1 MTSED
6 LLQPGHVVK
15 ERWKVVRKIGGGGFG
30 EIYEGQDLITREQV
44 ALKVESARQP
54 KQVLKMEVA
63 VLKKLQGK
71 EHVCRFI
78 GCGRNDRFNYVVMQ
92 LQGKNL
98 AELRRAQ
105 PRGAFSLSTTL
116 RLGLQILKAIES
128 IHSVGFLHRDIKPS
142 NFSIGRLPYNCRRV
156 YMLDFGL
163 ARQYTT
169 GTGEVR
175 CPRAAAGFRGTVR
188 YASINAH
195 RNREMGRHDD
205 LWSLFY
211 MLVEFVNGQLPW
223 RKIKDKEQVGF
234 TKEKYD
240 HRILLKH
247 LPSDLKQFLE
257 HIQSLTY
264 SDRPDYAMLIGLF
277 ERCMKRRGVKDSDP
291 YDWEKIETVNAT
303 TSQTTNTAQVL
314 GKNEYVHGNITQMTV
329 AASNV
334 SGTEYPRRRNDV
346 DTALLV
352 STDPVNVK
360 EKVDKNCNAPPTQID
375 GLLLNMSAC
384 NQNTIQKAIPGQSA
398 TVAGSTNVHCL
409 KTVDPTHEQKT
420 QQKLTCQS
428 QINASQTTL
437 FLPAAV
443 PNLSNSTGVVKPS
456 TVTASNRSDGA
467 GSVTGSTPP
476 LNIHKHHQKQQF
488 IHGRTHVQAR
498 SNSPSAQ
505 TVRKNFS
512 SPIQA
517 QIVGCDEVVGA
528 NTASLQSRLPK
539 DDALIIDSTSI
550 ADDHLN
556 YQNTVEGQCGFR
568 CDDSP
573 KKIQRSDVT
582 NDDGESNFNKNV
594 NATEP
599 FIKGNSSAY
608 DLAVGSGCFIL
619 NESVSSH
626 AHDATPFSFDTAVG
640 PPKAVVHS
648 ITQMAT
654 TGGVPQ
660 QQQIYIAPA
669 TKCRSTTASNL
680 RPALASSGSASRFGS
695 GGLTRSSN
703 GCGAAGDHSMTQFA
717 LIDDENVSALQQVTK
732 GGGALTLASQWKSQF
747 DDSED
752 TTDNEW
758 KQEPQSPDHRSAAK
772 VVNESQSNLF
782 EDTRVP
788 NQQAATVATSAV
800 NATESNQGIDC
811 AKSKD
816 FRAEVSLRGKE
827 HLRTKKPIQRECN
840 INMTEIKNDTTL
852 RDIIPRCWSDPV
864 MCTVLRRD
872 LKPPIIH
879 QAAFDNTA
887 FRMDISRNVCVRD
900 TIPAVVPLSEKGLTP
915 NKVVTACHQN
925 LIEREDEKIYNSLPN
940 VFFRD
945 NHRAAAMKDVFQLLD
960 FKVMTWRMEANT
972 VQRTSVP
979 LSRDYCE
986 TFKSTPEACKNFENR
1001 QDASAS
1007 SKFTPSENC
1016 VNGRLEI
1023 RVIAQEKPH
1032 AKENLM
1038 YDVVPTELIK
1048 DTAITV
1054 VHPEANDNGS
1064 RPATARVL
1072 TQKLPSQTNQCN
1084 MIGAPHSMIFRDL
1097 MNRSGAAEKKTD
1109 CCPLNTPNKNE
1120 DINDVKHETEGVLPG
1135 VRTSIVNASDVSTN
1149 TTSSSQH
1156 TNVVGGSRAGFSEVV
1171 CEEELNDAKD
1181 NEISSLISIPASKIP
1196 VPNIRQAKCASWSG
1210 SDMTSALALVGKSSY
1225 SVATT
1230 IPESASNS
1238 SNNDKNWENCIKRTA
1253 ANDVKCINVNQNPS
1267 LTDLTPAL
1275 RKRRES
1281 HKYVT
1286 DPCQLNLRFAR
1297 PHSRHT
1303 SRKRGVPTI
1312 LLGNFEDNSSDNSE
1326 ELQVL
1331 TQPARSHENSVKV
1344 NIQNLNSMKH
1354 QQSQREMQ
1362 NQEIRQN
1369 EEELLYNV
1377 GTDLKSS
1384 DKIRNDIIP
1393 PPGAPKLENSARLRR
1408 YRHNVD

>member
-257 HIQSLTY
+257 HIQSLAY
-264 SDRPDYAMLIGLF
+264 ADRPDYAMLIGLF

-291 YDWEKIETVNAT
+291 YDWEKIDTVNAT
-303 TSQTTNTAQVL
+303 TSQTTNAVQIL
-314 GKNEYVHGNITQMTV
+314 GKNEYAHGNTTQMTV
-329 AASNV
+329 AASNI
-334 SGTEYPRRRNDV
+334 SGTEYPRHRNDM
-346 DTALLV
+346 DTALLA
-352 STDPVNVK
+352 STDPINGK
-360 EKVDKNCNAPPTQID
+360 EKVDKNCNAPLPQID
-375 GLLLNMSAC
+375 GLLLNMSSC
-384 NQNTIQKAIPGQSA
+384 NQNTVQKANPGQSA
-398 TVAGSTNVHCL
+398 NLTGSANVHCV
-409 KTVDPTHEQKT
+409 KTVDQTHDQKT
-420 QQKLTCQS
+420 QPKLPS
-428 QINASQTTL
+428 QPHLNAPQITL
-437 FLPAAV
+437 FLPSAP
-443 PNLSNSTGVVKPS
+443 PNVSNSTGVIKPS
-456 TVTASNRSDGA
+456 TVTGSNRSDCA

-476 LNIHKHHQKQQF
+476 LNNHKHHPKQQF
-488 IHGRTHVQAR
+488 IHGHSLVQAR

-505 TVRKNFS
+505 TVRKNYS

-517 QIVGCDEVVGA
+517 QIGGCDKEVGP
-528 NTASLQSRLPK
+528 NSTSLQSHLHN
-539 DDALIIDSTSI
+539 DDILIGDTSI
-550 ADDHLN
+550 AEDQLN
-556 YQNTVEGQCGFR
+556 YQNVVEGQSEVG
-568 CDDSP
+568 CDGSP
-573 KKIQRSDVT
+573 KKIQRSDGT
-582 NDDGESNFNKNV
+582 NDEPNFNQNL

-599 FIKGNSSAY
+599 LIKGTSSVY
-608 DLAVGSGCFIL
+608 DPAVSSGCFIL
-619 NESVSSH
+619 NESASSH
-626 AHDATPFSFDTAVG
+626 AHDATPFSFDVALG
-640 PPKAVVHS
+640 PSKAVVLQNNIS
-648 ITQMAT
+648 SQRTSQIGP
-654 TGGVPQ
+654 TGGIQ
-660 QQQIYIAPA
+660 QHIYIGPA
-669 TKCRSTTASNL
+669 TKYRSSTASSL
-680 RPALASSGSASRFGS
+680 RPAFNSSGAVHRFGNI
-695 GGLTRSSN
+695 GLARSSN
-703 GCGAAGDHSMTQFA
+703 GPGVAGDHSMTQYA

-758 KQEPQSPDHRSAAK
+758 KQEPQSPDHRSAGK
-772 VVNESQSNLF
+772 MLTDSQSNLF
-782 EDTRVP
+782 EDTRET
-788 NQQAATVATSAV
+788 NQQAVLVTTGVV
-800 NATESNQGIDC
+800 NAIEPLPDLDC
-811 AKSKD
+811 AKSTD
-816 FRAEVSLRGKE
+816 FCEDVSFQRKQHMHSRCNLNNTEVK
-827 HLRTKKPIQRECN
+827 
-840 INMTEIKNDTTL
+840 INSTL
-852 RDIIPRCWSDPV
+852 RAIIPRCWSDPV
-864 MCTVLRRD
+864 MCTVLRKD

-900 TIPAVVPLSEKGLTP
+900 TITASAHMSEKFQSAPP
-915 NKVVTACHQN
+915 NKVKSTCYEN
-925 LIEREDEKIYNSLPN
+925 IIKNEERMYNSLPN
-940 VFFRD
+940 MFFRD
-945 NHRAAAMKDVFQLLD
+945 NQIAAVQKDVLQPLD
-960 FKVMTWRMEANT
+960 FIFIPWRMEANT
-972 VQRTSVP
+972 FQRTTVP
-979 LSRDYCE
+979 LSNEYCE
-986 TFKSTPEACKNFENR
+986 ELKSSTEACKNFENH
-1001 QDASAS
+1001 QGAAGS
-1007 SKFTPSENC
+1007 SSFNNKKALSESC
-1016 VNGRLEI
+1016 VSGRLEI
-1023 RVIAQEKPH
+1023 RVIPQEKLN
-1032 AKENLM
+1032 AKENFI
-1038 YDVVPTELIK
+1038 YNIVPTELIK
-1048 DTAITV
+1048 DKIDSAITV
-1054 VHPEANDNGS
+1054 VPLEANDSDTRSAKIG
-1064 RPATARVL
+1064 VL
-1072 TQKLPSQTNQCN
+1072 TQKQPRQTNQSS
-1084 MIGAPHSMIFRDL
+1084 MIISPNSKIFRDL
-1097 MNRSGAAEKKTD
+1097 LKISGSDITDTEKKSY
-1109 CCPLNTPNKNE
+1109 CSPINTPSKSEDIKHKNE
-1120 DINDVKHETEGVLPG
+1120 SDGILSTVLTNINTGD
-1135 VRTSIVNASDVSTN
+1135 ASTR
-1149 TTSSSQH
+1149 
-1156 TNVVGGSRAGFSEVV
+1156 TNVPGYNRININEVV
-1171 CEEELNDAKD
+1171 CEDELNGSKSS
-1181 NEISSLISIPASKIP
+1181 EIPGLVCLPPSKIP
-1196 VPNIRQAKCASWSG
+1196 VPNIRQTKCASWSG
-1210 SDMTSALALVGKSSY
+1210 SDLTAALSLMGTSSY
-1225 SVATT
+1225 SVTTT
-1230 IPESASNS
+1230 IQESELTR
-1238 SNNDKNWENCIKRTA
+1238 NNEKNWENCTKRT
-1253 ANDVKCINVNQNPS
+1253 ANDVKGANVNQNTT

-1275 RKRRES
+1275 RKRREAQ
-1281 HKYVT
+1281 KYLT
-1286 DPCQLNLRFAR
+1286 DPGQLNLRFAR

-1303 SRKRGVPTI
+1303 IRKYGVPTI
-1312 LLGNFEDNSSDNSE
+1312 LLGHFEDNSSDNSE
-1326 ELQVL
+1326 ELQVFKQS
-1331 TQPARSHENSVKV
+1331 TRINENNVKV
-1344 NIQNLNSMKH
+1344 SVQNLNSIKH
-1354 QQSQREMQ
+1354 QQSQKQMQ

-1369 EEELLYNV
+1369 EEQLLYNV
-1377 GTDLKSS
+1377 VTELKLS
-1384 DKIRNDIIP
+1384 DKKRNDIIP